1 MNNCVMFIFL
11 VVLVAIIVTNAKSVG
26 YRYVGFR
33 VIGLLNLIIVIFL
46 VRGNGIFPYVLV

>member
-1 MNNCVMFIFL
+1 MNNCVMFIVL
-11 VVLVAIIVTNAKSVG
+11 VVLVSIIGTNDKSVG